1 MEIKASKFFSKDQQ
15 LQILT
20 AIREAEESTS
30 GEIRIH
36 IETSC
41 SEDVLDRGAWLFIK
55 LGMHKTAARNGVL
68 FYLAIKERK
77 YAILGDAGI
86 NAIVP
91 EDFWD
96 NVNMLLQKNFIKGK
110 FTEGLVEGIFMAGQ
124 QLKIHFPHM
133 KDDINELPDELSF
146 DNPDLYC

>member
-1 MEIKASKFFSKDQQ
+1 MKIKASKFFSKDQQ
-15 LQILT
+15 FQILT

-30 GEIRIH
+30 GEIRVH

-55 LGMHKTAARNGVL
+55 LGMHKTAARNSIL

-77 YAILGDAGI
+77 YVILGDAGI

-96 NVNMLLQKNFIKGK
+96 NVNMLLQKNFTKGK
-110 FTEGLVEGIFMAGQ
+110 FTEGLVEGILMAGQ

-146 DNPDLYC
+146 DNPDFYC

>member
-110 FTEGLVEGIFMAGQ
+110 FTEGLAEGIFMAGQ